1 LIMPLPV
8 LKPEQIIKAL
18 EKLGFKRHRQKGS
31 HLIMVKEKMQCQPV
45 IPMHNKD
52 MKKGTLRAIIRQVG
66 LTVEEFLKLL
76 E

>member
-1 LIMPLPV
+1 MPLPV

-18 EKLGFKRHRQKGS
+18 EKLGFKRHRQKVS
-31 HLIMVKEKMQCQPV
+31 HLSMGKEKMQCQPV